1 MSLKAVHVFFITVA
15 TLIAAGFGVWSIQQY
30 TATGSGGDLLL
41 TILAVSAAVS
51 LPIYGVWFLK
61 KMKKVGYV

>member
-1 MSLKAVHVFFITVA
+1 MSLKAVHVFFVTVA
-15 TLIAAGFGVWSIQQY
+15 TLIAAFFGVWSIQQY
-30 TATGSGGDLLL
+30 RATGGGGDLLL
-41 TILAVSAAVS
+41 AVVAAAATLS

>member
-1 MSLKAVHVFFITVA
+1 MSLKAVHVFFVTVA
-15 TLIAAGFGVWSIQQY
+15 TLIAAFFGVWSIRQY
-30 TATGSGGDLLL
+30 SATGGTGDLLL
-41 TILAVSAAVS
+41 AVVAAAATLS